1 MNLTQNWSI
10 LGMTRPRNMEQYHLK
25 PMLNLALLL
34 LFLKGN
40 NLLDTEEDIIYRRYV

>member
-10 LGMTRPRNMEQYHLK
+10 LGMTTPRNMEQYHLK
-25 PMLNLALLL
+25 PMLNLVLL